1 MTCGELGD
9 ELPRSA
15 DTSNC
20 QLLRPVSAAETL
32 CPGTQPSYSK
42 SSALFS
48 KLTKKEYHRLDGREV
63 WGRMDTCVS
72 MAESLCCPLEAIT
85 TLLISYIPIQNLKKI
100 KKEYQIAFT
109 WIKQKCLFI
118 VLSKENSLTL
128 NQNMVQRNLDHLDIL
143 QNFTLTHFTNTILL
157 SGPNE
162 QKMVNIQK
170 VLVRGMCPIGYG
182 PSENASTWYICKI
195 FRVQWLRTY
204 WHIPFKIRG
213 STTKKKRRIT
223 MPNVISHIEHSSSPY
238 SRQHERL
245 PGLSGFKLWL
255 RKDCS
260 SF

>member
-1 MTCGELGD
+1 MYKYGWIPLLSTG
-9 ELPRSA
+9 SYH
-15 DTSNC
+15 NIVN
-20 QLLRPVSAAETL
+20 QL
-32 CPGTQPSYSK
+32 Y
-42 SSALFS
+42 FN
-48 KLTKKEYHRLDGREV
+48 TK
-63 WGRMDTCVS
+63 
-72 MAESLCCPLEAIT
+72 
-85 TLLISYIPIQNLKKI
+85 LKKI

-118 VLSKENSLTL
+118 VLSKENSPTL

-143 QNFTLTHFTNTILL
+143 QNFTMTHFTNTILF

-223 MPNVISHIEHSSSPY
+223 AKIQTN
-238 SRQHERL
+238 L
-245 PGLSGFKLWL
+245 
-255 RKDCS
+255 
-260 SF
+260 